1 MRQSMRLIPVL
12 MGLAGGCLLPPASA
26 QSVISARSGLVNFLE
41 GVVFL
46 DGQPLMP
53 RSGSFGRMHDGS
65 VLTTEEGRAE
75 VLLTP
80 DTYIRIGEHS
90 GIRMVSN
97 DISNTQ
103 VELLSGSAIVDSAK
117 AAAGDLVRVSFRDA
131 TIHFL
136 KPGHYRMDAEPPQ
149 LRVDDGEAE
158 VKRAGKTTQ
167 LEASQLLPLDGAS
180 VVKRFTKG
188 SDGLL
193 DLWSA
198 ERGDLIASRMLSAS
212 AISDPLL
219 DAGPGVPADFASYVG
234 YIPPASLSLP
244 STGLAPPPI
253 GWGGLGFGYGG
264 FYPGLYPA
272 LEFVAYAGRPAATF
286 LYVPRR
292 PVLNLP
298 GRSVSIFGGR
308 PSVSGTVV
316 APPRTLF
323 VPRPGV
329 SIGPGS
335 RGGGPV
341 VARPGRPAVG
351 RR

>member
-1 MRQSMRLIPVL
+1 VLLVPVL
-12 MGLAGGCLLPPASA
+12 IGLAGGPLLRQASA

-53 RSGSFGRMHDGS
+53 RSGAFARMHDGS
-65 VLTTEEGRAE
+65 ALTTEEGRAE

-103 VELLSGSAIVDSAK
+103 VELLSGSAILDSAK
-117 AAAGDLVRVSFRDA
+117 AAGGDLVRVTFRDA
-131 TIHFL
+131 SIHFL

-158 VKRAGKTTQ
+158 VKRDGKTTQ

-219 DAGPGVPADFASYVG
+219 DPGPGVPADFASYVG
-234 YIPPASLSLP
+234 YIPPASLPLP
-244 STGLAPPPI
+244 STGLAPPPPI

-264 FYPGLYPA
+264 FYPA
-272 LEFVAYAGRPAATF
+272 LGFVAFVGRPAATF

-292 PVLNLP
+292 QV
-298 GRSVSIFGGR
+298 SVFPGR
-308 PSVSGTVV
+308 PSVFGTVV
-316 APPRTLF
+316 TPPRTVF
-323 VPRPGV
+323 VPRPGI
-329 SIGPGS
+329 SIAPRPGILIAPRP
-335 RGGGPV
+335 RGGAPV
-341 VARPGRPAVG
+341 AAPRPGRPAIG